1 LFDIPL
7 VLVGLGWSWLVLVS
21 DELTIL
27 KGGSCFF
34 STPSSLTISTT
45 QVLQTITMFS
55 LCTIQFVLFSLL
67 SLSANAETVRGA
79 HRELVVTAVNLGTA
93 GDFAILAKTGISTV
107 PSSVITGDIGVS
119 PATGATMTGFSLIS
133 DLSETFS
140 TSTQVIGNCYAQNYK
155 APTPTKMIAAV
166 SDMETAYDD
175 AVSRTGGIATVNEIG
190 GTTLAP
196 GVYTLNAITING
208 DVTFDAGGNPNA
220 VFILQT
226 PTTLNQAAGK
236 SVILAGGALASN
248 IVWQVAGSVT
258 VAAGAHI
265 EGIILTKTL
274 AAFQAGS
281 SLNGRILAQ
290 TAVTLISTT
299 ITQPAP

>member
-1 LFDIPL
+1 
-7 VLVGLGWSWLVLVS
+7 
-21 DELTIL
+21 
-27 KGGSCFF
+27 
-34 STPSSLTISTT
+34 
-45 QVLQTITMFS
+45 
-55 LCTIQFVLFSLL
+55 
-67 SLSANAETVRGA
+67 
-79 HRELVVTAVNLGTA
+79 
-93 GDFAILAKTGISTV
+93 
-107 PSSVITGDIGVS
+107 
-119 PATGATMTGFSLIS
+119 
-133 DLSETFS
+133 
-140 TSTQVIGNCYAQNYK
+140 
-155 APTPTKMIAAV
+155 MIAAV

-196 GVYTLNAITING
+196 GVYTLDAITING